1 MVVENGSSGSA
12 MYPWVEMLRLYCNM
26 ITLLLY
32 NYCQI
37 LKLASWKFIY
47 IHASTSSYF
56 ISYFSLFHHLSCLNN
71 WLNWW
76 SLFASIESSNF
87 FSIKVYKRREY
98 IFFPVN
104 LPIHWKSQIY
114 INLDHERNRVYFIQL
129 PNLRR
134 ARQFHTIKKFSLR
147 TDHKTATDA

>member
-26 ITLLLY
+26 ITLLLC

-47 IHASTSSYF
+47 TIHASTSSYF
-56 ISYFSLFHHLSCLNN
+56 VSYFSLFYHLSCINN
-71 WLNWW
+71 WLNWL
-76 SLFASIESSNF
+76 LFASIESSNF
-87 FSIKVYKRREY
+87 FQSNSLQEKRIY
-98 IFFPVN
+98 SFSCKPSN
-104 LPIHWKSQIY
+104 WKSQTY

-134 ARQFHTIKKFSLR
+134 ARQFRTIKKFSLR